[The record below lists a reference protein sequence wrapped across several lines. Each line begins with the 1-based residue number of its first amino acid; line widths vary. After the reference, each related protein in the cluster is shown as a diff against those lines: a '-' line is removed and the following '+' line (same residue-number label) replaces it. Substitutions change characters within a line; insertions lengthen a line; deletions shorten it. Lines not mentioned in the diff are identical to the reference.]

1 MIKSAYVSRF
11 LASAALAA
19 ALALPAGAAFAAAS
33 IGDFVGKTAAEMT
46 ASLEQLGYK
55 VGEVERE
62 DGNLEAKVVLDGKPF
77 EIYAD
82 PRTGQIVEIEE
93 GGEDD
98 EKEGSLIKRLLRI
111 GGDDDDD

>member
-1 MIKSAYVSRF
+1 MIGSAYVSRF

-19 ALALPAGAAFAAAS
+19 ALVLSANLAGAAAVS
-33 IGDFVGKTAAEMT
+33 NGDYIGKTEAEMS
-46 ASLEQLGYK
+46 ANLEQQGY
-55 VGEVERE
+55 EVLRTETE
-62 DGNLEAKVVLDGKPF
+62 DGNLEAEAVLEGKTY

-98 EKEGSLIKRLLRI
+98 EKEGSFIKRLLRI
-111 GGDDDDD
+111 GGDDD